1 MDGSKIIMRAVTN
14 SVMRPEL
21 SSSQMN
27 DGDVGDVYIV
37 VEVDVRSFLSFS
49 WYKEKNP

>member
-37 VEVDVRSFLSFS
+37 VEADVRSFLSFLGIN
-49 WYKEKNP
+49 KKNP